1 MSFYQ
6 ATVVAPLILI
16 SVVFLPTVIY
26 VLVQSIKFYGWRDWV
41 TQFLDDPVLFIFPIL
56 TSMSFYEYDKEN
68 LICNEERVEEHIS
81 EVPNEIPEMNDDVE
95 DRNEVD
101 NLGTGGVYI
110 GAENIEVLEEIVV
123 DHPEDLT
130 QSEEAVTNIEIDHTN
145 KSNSDPA
152 EKEETENKK
161 IIFSKNQ
168 SNILYGLFALGVSIC
183 IGGDVTLQ
191 LIRNARLTT
200 VGYCILAIFLG
211 NALLWL
217 DFSLTAN
224 SSSFHQSY
232 DGINQFMVMETSPA
246 MFFQDL
252 SAQCSQ
258 KFFSTPLIL
267 LYASNSSSCYQYW
280 HVRAY

>member
-68 LICNEERVEEHIS
+68 LISNEEKVEDNIY
-81 EVPNEIPEMNDDVE
+81 EVPNEIPEVDDSVE
-95 DRNEVD
+95 DRNDAEDRNEGD

-123 DHPEDLT
+123 DHPEDLA
-130 QSEEAVTNIEIDHTN
+130 QSDDAATNIESDQINT
-145 KSNSDPA
+145 NSDSA
-152 EKEETENKK
+152 EKEEKERKK

-168 SNILYGLFALGVSIC
+168 SNILFGLFALGVSIC

-200 VGYCILAIFLG
+200 VSCSILAIFLA

-224 SSSFHQSY
+224 SSSIHQSY
-232 DGINQFMVMETSPA
+232 DGIKQFTGMETSH
-246 MFFQDL
+246 
-252 SAQCSQ
+252 
-258 KFFSTPLIL
+258 T
-267 LYASNSSSCYQYW
+267 
-280 HVRAY
+280 

>member
-95 DRNEVD
+95 DRNEGD

-130 QSEEAVTNIEIDHTN
+130 QSEEAVTNIEIDQTN
-145 KSNSDPA
+145 KSNSDLA
-152 EKEETENKK
+152 EEEEKENKK

-232 DGINQFMVMETSPA
+232 DGINQFMVMEASPTI
-246 MFFQDL
+246 FFRIYQL
-252 SAQCSQ
+252 NV
-258 KFFSTPLIL
+258 LR
-267 LYASNSSSCYQYW
+267 NSSV
-280 HVRAY
+280 HH